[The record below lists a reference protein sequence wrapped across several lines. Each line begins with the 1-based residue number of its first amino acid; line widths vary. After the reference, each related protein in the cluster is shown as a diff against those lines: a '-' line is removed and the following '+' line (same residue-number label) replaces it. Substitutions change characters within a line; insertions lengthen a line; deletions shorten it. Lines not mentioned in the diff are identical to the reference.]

1 MDIHKFIEN
10 LKKYL
15 RTTFNYEI
23 SNNAIR
29 VYLDNEIYYDY
40 AYLSRKLYLYERGNK
55 SEIGY
60 WSDIKNANLNFAM
73 LLRNHFCGQLYDK
86 VPNALE
92 DCTSLESLSKILS
105 KYFDKQYYS
114 VGCLAE
120 GKLSIVKDDNYT
132 IWYSI
137 NGKKYMVVKDS
148 DCEYI
153 FTRFFNEIMYLEKL
167 MNNLRD
173 YEHIFGEEFID
184 DEVMELIEFLRRS
197 Q

>member
-1 MDIHKFIEN
+1 MPFPTRKRFFLHIMKNNSSRRKRMDIHKFIEN

-73 LLRNHFCGQLYDK
+73 LLRNHFCG
-86 VPNALE
+86 
-92 DCTSLESLSKILS
+92 
-105 KYFDKQYYS
+105 
-114 VGCLAE
+114 
-120 GKLSIVKDDNYT
+120 
-132 IWYSI
+132 
-137 NGKKYMVVKDS
+137 
-148 DCEYI
+148 
-153 FTRFFNEIMYLEKL
+153 
-167 MNNLRD
+167 
-173 YEHIFGEEFID
+173 
-184 DEVMELIEFLRRS
+184 
-197 Q
+197 

>member
-92 DCTSLESLSKILS
+92 DCTSLLGTKMLFLLRAFIMSMSRWKTIYGLKMTCLMEGLRFIKFHLST
-105 KYFDKQYYS
+105 
-114 VGCLAE
+114 VAE
-120 GKLSIVKDDNYT
+120 
-132 IWYSI
+132 
-137 NGKKYMVVKDS
+137 
-148 DCEYI
+148 C
-153 FTRFFNEIMYLEKL
+153 
-167 MNNLRD
+167 
-173 YEHIFGEEFID
+173 FISWLD
-184 DEVMELIEFLRRS
+184 VL
-197 Q
+197 